1 MQLNDRERALED
13 KFAHDEELHFKVRAK
28 RNKLTGIWAAEKL
41 GKTGEDADLYAAAL
55 VADLLGKDELRH
67 RITNDF
73 SKAGINIS
81 AAEIEAKINELVAV
95 SRRHFMEN

>member
-1 MQLNDRERALED
+1 MQLNERERALED

-41 GKTGEDADLYAAAL
+41 GKTGEDADLYAAGL
-55 VADLLGKDELRH
+55 VAGLLGKDELRQ

-73 SKAGINIS
+73 SKADINIP
-81 AAEIEAKINELVAV
+81 AAEIEAKINEFIVA
-95 SRRHFMEN
+95 SRRHFLEN